1 MRWKWILGLIG
12 WSIGLL
18 IVIIYIILVSYDF
31 NRLKPRISQ
40 AIREATGR
48 ELTLGGDV
56 KIGIGL
62 SPSLKVEKVSF
73 QNAPWGSRPE
83 MAKVKRFEI
92 QVALLPLIR
101 GEFDLKRLILIEPDI
116 LLETGPEGK
125 WNFDIRTS
133 VKSKAQEKKAEGQ
146 KSLPFLIFD
155 EVRIEKGILTYK
167 GSQWG
172 KTYTLKLESLNASLL
187 GGERPTGV
195 SLKGFFDGRPFEIRG
210 TIGPLADLRAPEKAW
225 PMKLTAKVAGA
236 TITADGSIREVRKG
250 KGLDLTINANG
261 PSLGRVAEFGGVPN
275 IPDLG
280 PFKLFAKFTDQDEK
294 FTITHL
300 NALLGDSDIV
310 GSVVFNLSGKQLL
323 VGAELSSQKLDLRP
337 FFLKTDKKTP
347 ETHPSGKHT
356 PKREKVF
363 PSEPLSLD
371 RLRAIDGH
379 ITMKAKYLQIPSLSL
394 TNFNTDLLLANGNLS
409 AKELKFFISGG
420 MINGQF
426 NLRTQGKIADFKL
439 NLMVDQLDVGSLI
452 KALGAKQMLEGKLDA
467 EIELNGRGRSVAEWM
482 AGLNGRTFVVLGQ
495 GRLHNRY
502 LPILGSDLAESLLW
516 LINPFK
522 KEEDYTVLN
531 CFVNGFEIKNGLAV
545 CSALVLDTND
555 TSIVG
560 GGQIN
565 LKEEKLNLSFQPS
578 PKKGV
583 GVSGLGKLSL
593 SLGELAK
600 PFKLG
605 GTLAHP
611 SLTIDLKKTLIT
623 VGTAVGG
630 MALWGPAGLLAALA
644 SANSGDKN
652 PCLTAIEKAKKGRK
666 VAGGNKTDRKTQ
678 KSQ

>member
-12 WSIGLL
+12 WLIALS

-31 NRLKPRISQ
+31 NKLKPRISQ

-48 ELTLGGDV
+48 ELTLAGDV

-133 VKSKAQEKKAEGQ
+133 GKPKAEEKKEEGQ
-146 KSLPFLIFD
+146 KSFPFLIFD
-155 EVRIEKGILTYK
+155 EVRIERGILTYK
-167 GSQWG
+167 GSQRG

-187 GGERPTGV
+187 GNEKPTGV

-210 TIGPLADLRAPEKAW
+210 TTGPLADLRAPEKAW
-225 PMKLTAKVAGA
+225 PIKLTAKVAGA

-250 KGLDLTINANG
+250 KGLDLAINANG
-261 PSLGRVAEFGGVPN
+261 PSLGRVAQFGGVPN

-300 NALLGDSDIV
+300 NAFLGDSDIV
-310 GSVVFNLSGKQLL
+310 GSVEFNLSGKQPL
-323 VGAELSSQKLDLRP
+323 VRAELSSQKLDLRP

-347 ETHPSGKHT
+347 EIQPPGKHT

-371 RLRAIDGH
+371 RLRAIDAHLTVKVGN
-379 ITMKAKYLQIPSLSL
+379 LQIPGLAL
-394 TNFNTDLLLANGNLS
+394 TNFNTDLLLGNGNLS
-409 AKELKFFISGG
+409 AKELKFFLSGG

-439 NLMVDQLDVGSLI
+439 NLKVDQLDIGSLL
-452 KALGAKQMLEGKLDA
+452 KALGAKQILEGKLDA

-482 AGLNGRTFVVLGQ
+482 AGLNGRSFVVLGQ
-495 GRLHNRY
+495 GRLHNKY
-502 LPILGSDLAESLLW
+502 LDLLGSDLSESLLR
-516 LINPFK
+516 LINPVK
-522 KEEDYTVLN
+522 KGEDTTALN

-545 CSALVLDTND
+545 CSALVLDSNQM
-555 TSIVG
+555 SVIG
-560 GGQIN
+560 GGEID
-565 LKEEKLNLSFQPS
+565 LKDEKLNLSFHPS
-578 PKKGV
+578 PKKGI
-583 GVSGLGKLSL
+583 GVSSTGKVSF
-593 SLGELAK
+593 SLGELAR

-611 SLTIDLKKTLIT
+611 ALGVDPKQTLVAI
-623 VGTAVGG
+623 GKAVGG
-630 MALWGPAGLLAALA
+630 IALFGPAGLLATLA
-644 SANSGDKN
+644 SVRSGNKN
-652 PCLTAIEKAKKGRK
+652 PCLTAIEAAKKGRK
-666 VAGGNKTDRKTQ
+666 VSGEKKPDAKKPKRQ
-678 KSQ
+678 